1 MSLEDRLQEGKCEW
15 GKLVNMKPVEILLVE
30 DSPADV
36 RLIREA
42 LKDTP
47 VPVTLTV
54 AQDGVEAMEILLSIA
69 EGRGTRPDLVL
80 LDLNL
85 PRKNGRE
92 VLAEVKTSPALK
104 QIPVLVMTS
113 SRADED
119 VAAAYALNA
128 NCYIAK
134 PCELNDYVSV
144 VRAIEEFWFVT
155 ATLPDSPNNLAG
167 TTFAPARATA

>member
-1 MSLEDRLQEGKCEW
+1 MRAVNV
-15 GKLVNMKPVEILLVE
+15 LVVE

-42 LKDTP
+42 LKDAI
-47 VPVTLTV
+47 VPVQITV
-54 AQDGVEAMEILLSIA
+54 ARDGVEAMDYLHDSERAAAL
-69 EGRGTRPDLVL
+69 PDLML

-92 VLAEVKTSPALK
+92 VLAEVKTSPHLK

-113 SRADED
+113 SRSDED
-119 VAAAYALNA
+119 INRAYELNA

-134 PCELNDYVSV
+134 PYDFHEYVDIVHS
-144 VRAIEEFWFVT
+144 IENFWLLT
-155 ATLPDSPNNLAG
+155 ATLPDTDSYPPA
-167 TTFAPARATA
+167 APGCHMA